1 MAGVW
6 AACWRVYRQRFV
18 PWIALN
24 MLRERRTLRIVHPE
38 TDRLAPNAI
47 INSTLF
53 KLFQQLSVKG
63 PKIGSRKLKDDDGSI
78 ALVASEGMFKAL
90 GFTLSLDPSLVSGA
104 GIGVFVKAG
113 RVSQGE
119 VVCMYAG
126 TVYEP
131 GEPVLLQSL
140 GNRYLFRCIDGLLI
154 DGKAK
159 GLSRLI
165 YRSCSGRDWLGPHP
179 LSDTTWLSAD
189 RLNPAAVGQ
198 YVNNCCPDR
207 PANVAYQEFDVPLD
221 FPLAL
226 RRFLPNVPYTSQP
239 GRLCTCEASLRNE
252 FEDENA
258 NCLTT

>member
-63 PKIGSRKLKDDDGSI
+63 PKIGSRKLKDDD
-78 ALVASEGMFKAL
+78 
-90 GFTLSLDPSLVSGA
+90 
-104 GIGVFVKAG
+104 
-113 RVSQGE
+113 
-119 VVCMYAG
+119 G

-239 GRLCTCEASLRNE
+239 GRLLRCMVLIALRDIEKGEELYSNY
-252 FEDENA
+252 F
-258 NCLTT
+258 TVIT